1 MFHVTCSSF
10 SVPKKNSKQI
20 IIQTSCQGTHSTIC
34 QNSHLQFL
42 SHLNSI
48 FFHMYFG
55 ASIFT
60 AQFLGQVLLQVFGC
74 HESPRPIRLAQV
86 QLHKKAKGHDTSHH
100 TCVER
105 RLEAGVLDLCGWKKS
120 SKTSPLRNTSNIK
133 KYILEMIKSSRN
145 TTGSLGFG
153 APWNKQWGPLIQVAT
168 SARVW
173 GPSWRLTCDKPPLVD
188 GERWIK
194 TSWNTY
200 IFIYL
205 HNLQRCFAY
214 KLSAHRCM
222 SKSHMWICIHNH
234 INILK

>member
-1 MFHVTCSSF
+1 MEVETVPLEHDFRNLKVPQGGSCSMSHVHPFLSQ
-10 SVPKKNSKQI
+10 KNSKQI

-105 RLEAGVLDLCGWKKS
+105 RLEAGVLDLCGLKNS
-120 SKTSPLRNTSNIK
+120 SKTSPLR
-133 KYILEMIKSSRN
+133 KYIKHQ
-145 TTGSLGFG
+145 
-153 APWNKQWGPLIQVAT
+153 K
-168 SARVW
+168 
-173 GPSWRLTCDKPPLVD
+173 
-188 GERWIK
+188 
-194 TSWNTY
+194 Y
-200 IFIYL
+200 IG
-205 HNLQRCFAY
+205 NG
-214 KLSAHRCM
+214 
-222 SKSHMWICIHNH
+222 
-234 INILK
+234 

>member
-120 SKTSPLRNTSNIK
+120 SKTSPLRNTSNIN

-145 TTGSLGFG
+145 TTGSLGFV
-153 APWNKQWGPLIQVAT
+153 APGKRPQKVPL
-168 SARVW
+168 SRSRHLL
-173 GPSWRLTCDKPPLVD
+173 GFGDHPED
-188 GERWIK
+188 
-194 TSWNTY
+194 
-200 IFIYL
+200 
-205 HNLQRCFAY
+205 
-214 KLSAHRCM
+214 
-222 SKSHMWICIHNH
+222 
-234 INILK
+234 